1 MDWSAA
7 LKVLG
12 ISAIPFLEL
21 RVGIPVGMSLGLQ
34 PSIAVAV
41 GIAGNLVQ
49 VPLIM
54 FMLYMLRRI
63 AQQTPWA
70 ARWLT
75 RIDQVAERHHA
86 RLRRYGW
93 LGVAIF
99 IGIPIPGTGLWSG
112 AALANLSRLP
122 VALTAV
128 AMALGVAISGML
140 IGAVSTGAF
149 AVIRLF

>member
-34 PSIAVAV
+34 PGVAVAI
-41 GIAGNLVQ
+41 GIIGNLAQ

-54 FMLYMLRRI
+54 FLLYMLRRI
-63 AQQTPWA
+63 AQQAPWA
-70 ARWLT
+70 ARWLA
-75 RIDQVAERHHA
+75 RIDQVAEKNHTRV
-86 RLRRYGW
+86 RRYGW
-93 LGVAIF
+93 LGVALF

-112 AALANLSRLP
+112 AALSNLMRVP
-122 VALTAV
+122 VVLTAL
-128 AMALGVAISGML
+128 AMALGVVVSGML
-140 IGAVSTGAF
+140 VGAVATGAF

>member
-1 MDWSAA
+1 MDWTAA

-34 PSIAVAV
+34 PSVAVAI
-41 GIAGNLVQ
+41 GIIGNLAQ

-54 FMLYMLRRI
+54 FILYMLRRI
-63 AQQTPWA
+63 AQQAPWA
-70 ARWLT
+70 ARWLA
-75 RIDQVAERHHA
+75 RIDQVAEKHHT
-86 RLRRYGW
+86 RVRRYGW
-93 LGVAIF
+93 LGVALF

-112 AALANLSRLP
+112 AALANLMRLP

-128 AMALGVAISGML
+128 AMALGVAVSGML
-140 IGAVSTGAF
+140 IGAVATGAF